1 MAKNG
6 SGFNRKTA
14 LRIVILIAVLL
25 ALIILIRG
33 CAGNKL
39 RLSTLE
45 GRQQYLQDLGWEI
58 DPESEEHKSVLIP
71 ETLEGVLADY
81 NKLQLE
87 QGFDLN
93 RYLGK
98 SCEQYSYRL
107 LNYPGESDP
116 VTVTLYIL
124 KNRVIA
130 GDIHTNALDGFMK
143 GIYPE

>member
-39 RLSTLE
+39 RLSTPE